1 MSYIGQAIKRFEDA
15 PLVTGSGV
23 FLDDIALPSMLHA
36 AVLRSDHAH
45 ARVKSVD
52 VSAARSLP
60 GVVGCLDLRGH
71 LRGPGGYTFQ
81 APGPVGGKIAEV
93 GAAYHQ
99 LGAFSSSGAVRTTIT
114 IPIPRP

>member
-52 VSAARSLP
+52 ISAARSLP
-60 GVVGCLDLRGH
+60 GVVAVLTSADISGVLEDIPSR
-71 LRGPGGYTFQ
+71 
-81 APGPVGGKIAEV
+81 
-93 GAAYHQ
+93 HQ
-99 LGAFSSSGAVRTTIT
+99 GQWAGR
-114 IPIPRP
+114 